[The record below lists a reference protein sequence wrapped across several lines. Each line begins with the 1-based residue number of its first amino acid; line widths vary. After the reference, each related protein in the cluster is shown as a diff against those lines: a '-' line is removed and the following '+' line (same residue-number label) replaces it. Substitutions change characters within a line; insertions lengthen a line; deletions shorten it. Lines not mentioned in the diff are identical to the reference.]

1 MSYKRSF
8 TVCLLLSF
16 VLFIA
21 FILGWSNVITRIETQ
36 YNILSYNISTFT
48 TKSNDTF
55 AYITYSYEDDNY
67 ITHNVT
73 AKCENDTIKYYLDG
87 VDFPEKFGKQLIFK
101 TRDGNIIIDKNNNH
115 IRDNVYNTI
124 VQNNKTPLFL
134 VNEQSIILIITFVI
148 TILYL
153 FSLFGVINT
162 YYDYAYYEDGEFSDI
177 FRNEKLNNKIKQL
190 NNKIKQLINNLINNI
205 NRFFG
210 YEK

>member
-1 MSYKRSF
+1 
-8 TVCLLLSF
+8 LLLSF

-21 FILGWSNVITRIETQ
+21 FILGWSNVITRVETQ

-48 TKSNDTF
+48 TKSNNTF
-55 AYITYSYEDDNY
+55 AYITYSYKDDDC

-87 VDFPEKFGKQLIFK
+87 VDFPEKFSKQLIFK
-101 TRDGNIIIDKNNNH
+101 TNNGNIIFDKHNNH
-115 IRDNVYNTI
+115 IREYVYNAI

-134 VNEQSIILIITFVI
+134 VNEQLIILIITFVI

-177 FRNEKLNNKIKQL
+177 FRNEKLNNKLK
-190 NNKIKQLINNLINNI
+190 KLINNLIDNI
-205 NRFFG
+205 KRFFG
-210 YEK
+210 YGK

>member
-1 MSYKRSF
+1 
-8 TVCLLLSF
+8 LLLSF

-21 FILGWSNVITRIETQ
+21 FILGWSNVITRVETQ

-48 TKSNDTF
+48 TKSNNTF
-55 AYITYSYEDDNY
+55 AYITYSYKDDDF

-87 VDFPEKFGKQLIFK
+87 VDFPEKFGKQLIIK
-101 TRDGNIIIDKNNNH
+101 TRDGNILFDKHNNH
-115 IRDNVYNTI
+115 IREYVYNTI

-177 FRNEKLNNKIKQL
+177 FRNEKLNNKLK
-190 NNKIKQLINNLINNI
+190 KLINNLIDNI
-205 NRFFG
+205 KRFFG
-210 YEK
+210 YGK

>member
-36 YNILSYNISTFT
+36 YNILSYNISTIT

-55 AYITYSYEDDNY
+55 AYITYSYEDDDY

-73 AKCENDTIKYYLDG
+73 AKCENDIIKYYLDG
-87 VDFPEKFGKQLIFK
+87 VDFPEKFGKQLIIK
-101 TRDGNIIIDKNNNH
+101 TRDGNILFDKHNNH
-115 IRDNVYNTI
+115 VLDNIYNAI
-124 VQNNKTPLFL
+124 IENNKTPLFL
-134 VNEQSIILIITFVI
+134 VNEQSTILIITFVI

-177 FRNEKLNNKIKQL
+177 FRNDKLNKK
-190 NNKIKQLINNLINNI
+190 LINNLINNI
-205 NRFFG
+205 KRFFG
-210 YEK
+210 YGK

>member
-177 FRNEKLNNKIKQL
+177 FRNEKLKKLNKK
-190 NNKIKQLINNLINNI
+190 LINNLINNI

>member
-1 MSYKRSF
+1 
-8 TVCLLLSF
+8 LLLSF

-21 FILGWSNVITRIETQ
+21 FILGWSNVITRVETQ

-48 TKSNDTF
+48 TKSNNTF
-55 AYITYSYEDDNY
+55 AYITYSYKDDC

-101 TRDGNIIIDKNNNH
+101 TNNGNIIFDKHNNH
-115 IRDNVYNTI
+115 IREYVYNTI

-177 FRNEKLNNKIKQL
+177 FRNEKLNNKLK
-190 NNKIKQLINNLINNI
+190 KLINNLIDNI
-205 NRFFG
+205 KRFFG
-210 YEK
+210 YGK

>member
-205 NRFFG
+205 KRFFG
-210 YEK
+210 YGK

>member
-8 TVCLLLSF
+8 IVCLLLSF

-55 AYITYSYEDDNY
+55 AYITYSYEDDDY

-87 VDFPEKFGKQLIFK
+87 VDFPEKFGKQLIIK
-101 TRDGNIIIDKNNNH
+101 TRDGNILFDKHNNH
-115 IRDNVYNTI
+115 VLDNIYNAI
-124 VQNNKTPLFL
+124 IENNKTPLFL

-177 FRNEKLNNKIKQL
+177 FRNEKLNNK
-190 NNKIKQLINNLINNI
+190 NKIKQLINNLINNI
-205 NRFFG
+205 KRFFG
-210 YEK
+210 YGK